1 MPSGGR
7 PVYTEDFQVLQNE
20 ISVFERIAYQNCGNC
35 VLSGCVYTE
44 TPNSDGETYNANLTE
59 GYAIING
66 KICHVAAW
74 HNAAFHHIQLPLY
87 IELVQSDSVERTLL
101 VNGETAPMTINYEG
115 EVRTAGN
122 TMIGPTISMNRK
134 KSSSSERNDR
144 FTYFHD
150 LYEGF
155 VRKAEVED
163 VNKRAYIIDLADYI
177 GVDKVLP
184 TTNAAFVYQR
194 HIVQPRTF
202 TIFNANGENYNGLA
216 NGTYFAFCI
225 RQVFSLNSTGLGHDY
240 LLYDWSLKFVGKY
253 DDTNVPEFICD
264 LYGETIATT
273 TKDGRMSKEQVKSL
287 NGKADKTYVDRELG
301 NKMPSNGTY
310 TRQEI
315 DDALAQKLDYN
326 TWQNNMDIL
335 WGEIKMWAGA
345 TPPPKYRLCNGDN
358 LPIPGNNPSDQYY
371 DLFHAI
377 GKTFN
382 IAGANGTPDGYFA
395 LPDLRGRFVVGMGRG
410 TGDKEFGF
418 NTTGGASE
426 VALTVDQM
434 PVHRHTVPSDDW
446 NNGGATQF
454 YSPYGIENY
463 RELGYG
469 PEGNGAG
476 GVCDSAPA
484 GGGNAHNN
492 LPPYYTLA
500 YIIRVEK

>member
-20 ISVFERIAYQNCGNC
+20 ISVFEQMAYQNCGNC

-44 TPNSDGETYNANLTE
+44 TPNPDGETYNANLTE
-59 GYAIING
+59 GYAIISG

-74 HNAAFHHIQLPLY
+74 HNATFRHIQLPLY
-87 IELVQSDSVERTLL
+87 IELVQSDSVERTQLA
-101 VNGETAPMTINYEG
+101 NGETAPMTINYEG

-122 TMIGPTISMNRK
+122 TMVGPVISMNRK

-177 GVDKVLP
+177 GADKVLP

-216 NGTYFAFCI
+216 NGTYFVFCI
-225 RQVFSLNSTGLGHDY
+225 RQVFSLNVAGLGHDY
-240 LLYDWSLKFVGKY
+240 LLYDWSLRFVGKY
-253 DDTNVPEFICD
+253 DDTNTPEFISD

-287 NGKADKTYVDRELG
+287 NGKADKTYVDRELN
-301 NKMPSNGTY
+301 NKMSNDGTY

-315 DDALAQKLDYN
+315 DDALAQKLDSRVWEDN
-326 TWQNNMDIL
+326 KDIL
-335 WGEIKMWAGA
+335 WGEIKMWAGD
-345 TPPPKYRLCNGDN
+345 TVPSKYALCDGSYFA
-358 LPIPGNNPSDQYY
+358 IPQNPSDPYY
-371 DLFHAI
+371 DLHKAI
-377 GKTFN
+377 GTTFN
-382 IAGANGTPDGYFA
+382 ILGNNGTPAGNFA
-395 LPDLRGRFVVGMGRG
+395 LPDLRGRFIVGKGRG
-410 TGDKEFGF
+410 TGDKEFAF
-418 NTTGGASE
+418 KSTGGASE

-434 PVHRHTVPSDDW
+434 PAHKHKAFAEDDVVNISSYGTDNGPSNYQDYHE
-446 NNGGATQF
+446 GAA
-454 YSPYGIENY
+454 GD
-463 RELGYG
+463 
-469 PEGNGAG
+469 GAG
-476 GVCDSAPA
+476 GLIDTSAT
-484 GGGNAHNN
+484 GGNQPHNN

-500 YIIRVEK
+500 YIIRVAK

>member
-7 PVYTEDFQVLQNE
+7 PVYIEDFQVLQNE
-20 ISVFERIAYQNCGNC
+20 ISVFEQIAYQNCGNC

-44 TPNSDGETYNANLTE
+44 TLNPDGETYNANLTE

-74 HNAAFHHIQLPLY
+74 HNAAFHHNQLPLY
-87 IELVQSDSVERTLL
+87 IELVQSDSVERTQL
-101 VNGETAPMTINYEG
+101 VNGETTPMTINYEG

-122 TMIGPTISMNRK
+122 TMVGPAISMNRK
-134 KSSSSERNDR
+134 KSSSSEENDR

-177 GVDKVLP
+177 GVNKVLP
-184 TTNAAFVYQR
+184 TINAAFVYQQ

-202 TIFNANGENYNGLA
+202 TIFNANGENYNNLA

-225 RQVFSLNSTGLGHDY
+225 RQFFSLNAIGLGHDY
-240 LLYDWSLKFVGKY
+240 LLYDWSLRFVGKY
-253 DDTNVPEFICD
+253 NNTDAPEFIRD
-264 LYGETIATT
+264 LYGEAIATT

-287 NGKADKTYVDRELG
+287 NNKADKTYVDRELE

-315 DDALAQKLDYN
+315 DDALAQKLNYS
-326 TWQNNMDIL
+326 TWQDNMDIL

-377 GKTFN
+377 GRTFN
-382 IAGANGTPDGYFA
+382 IIGDNGTPEGYFA
-395 LPDLRGRFVVGMGRG
+395 LPDLRGRFIVGMGRG

-426 VALTVDQM
+426 VTLTTAQI
-434 PVHRHTVPSDDW
+434 PAHRHKAFAEDDVK
-446 NNGGATQF
+446 NMSNFGTDNSLAHYEEYHVGAGST
-454 YSPYGIENY
+454 
-463 RELGYG
+463 
-469 PEGNGAG
+469 GAG
-476 GVCDSAPA
+476 GLSETSVV
-484 GGGNAHNN
+484 GGGQPHTN

>member
-20 ISVFERIAYQNCGNC
+20 ISVFEQIAYQNCGNC

-44 TPNSDGETYNANLTE
+44 TPNPDGETYNANLTE

-87 IELVQSDSVERTLL
+87 IELVQSDSVERTQL
-101 VNGETAPMTINYEG
+101 VNGETAPMAINYEG

-122 TMIGPTISMNRK
+122 TMVGPAISMNRK

-177 GVDKVLP
+177 GVNKALP
-184 TTNAAFVYQR
+184 TTNATFVYQR

-225 RQVFSLNSTGLGHDY
+225 RQFFSLSTTGLGHDY
-240 LLYDWSLKFVGKY
+240 LLYDWALRFVDKY
-253 DDTNVPEFICD
+253 NDTNVPEFIHD

-287 NGKADKTYVDRELG
+287 NGKADKTYVDRELE

-315 DDALAQKLDYN
+315 DDALAQKLNYS
-326 TWQNNMDIL
+326 TWQDNMDIL
-335 WGEIKMWAGA
+335 WGEIKMWAGDNV
-345 TPPPKYRLCNGDN
+345 PRKYALCDGTAF
-358 LPIPGNNPSDQYY
+358 PIPGENPSAPYY
-371 DLFHAI
+371 DLWKAI
-377 GKTFN
+377 GTTFN
-382 IAGANGTPDGYFA
+382 VAGANGTQEGYFA
-395 LPDLRGRFVVGMGRG
+395 LPDLRGRFIVGKGRG
-410 TGDKEFGF
+410 TGDKEFTF
-418 NTTGGASE
+418 MSTGGASE
-426 VALTVDQM
+426 ITLTVDQM
-434 PVHRHTVPSDDW
+434 PAHKHKAFAEDDVVNISSYGTDNGPSNYQDY
-446 NNGGATQF
+446 GEGA
-454 YSPYGIENY
+454 SGD
-463 RELGYG
+463 
-469 PEGNGAG
+469 GAG
-476 GVCDSAPA
+476 GLIDTSVT
-484 GGGNAHNN
+484 GGDQPHPN

>member
-20 ISVFERIAYQNCGNC
+20 ISVFEQIAYQNCGNC

-44 TPNSDGETYNANLTE
+44 TPNPDGETYNANLTE

-87 IELVQSDSVERTLL
+87 IELVQSDSVERTQL
-101 VNGETAPMTINYEG
+101 VNGETAPMAINYEG

-122 TMIGPTISMNRK
+122 TMVGPAISMNRK

-177 GVDKVLP
+177 GVNKALP
-184 TTNAAFVYQR
+184 TTNATFVYQR

-225 RQVFSLNSTGLGHDY
+225 RQFFSLSTTGLGHDY
-240 LLYDWSLKFVGKY
+240 LLYDWALRFVDKY
-253 DDTNVPEFICD
+253 NDTNVPEFIHD

-287 NGKADKTYVDRELG
+287 NGKADKTYVDRELE

-315 DDALAQKLDYN
+315 DDALAQKLNYS
-326 TWQNNMDIL
+326 TWQDNMDIL
-335 WGEIKMWAGA
+335 WGEIKMWAGDNV
-345 TPPPKYRLCNGDN
+345 PRKYALCDGTAF
-358 LPIPGNNPSDQYY
+358 PIPGENPSAPYY
-371 DLFHAI
+371 DLWKAI
-377 GKTFN
+377 GTTFN
-382 IAGANGTPDGYFA
+382 VAGANGTQNGYFA
-395 LPDLRGRFVVGMGRG
+395 LPDLRGRFIVGKGRG
-410 TGDKEFGF
+410 TGDKEFTF
-418 NTTGGASE
+418 MSTGGASE
-426 VALTVDQM
+426 ITLTVDQM
-434 PVHRHTVPSDDW
+434 PAHKHKAFAEDDVVNISSYGTDNGPSNYQDY
-446 NNGGATQF
+446 GEGA
-454 YSPYGIENY
+454 SGD
-463 RELGYG
+463 
-469 PEGNGAG
+469 GAG
-476 GVCDSAPA
+476 GLIDTSVT
-484 GGGNAHNN
+484 GGDQPHPN